1 MRVLDEQ
8 ERRDSLND
16 VLKELSKSQD
26 ILKDA
31 KSRKD
36 FFLKLEDIYYK
47 CDDENFRHYYS
58 DIFST
63 LTLIDGDSEIGSL
76 EILAQNMQTIK
87 DGYTIENV
95 DNNGNKIDIR
105 KEIIKLYDH
114 TNLDI
119 ARINY
124 TKTMSNETMSEL
136 VKTKLFSKELEKK
149 VKASEEWVRKSQKRT
164 INHIEIMSN
173 DIKKNQK
180 DMQKEY
186 ISILG
191 IFASIV
197 LVFTGGMTFSSSVIE
212 NIHKASIYRV
222 TIIALIVGFVF
233 INIIWLLMD
242 FIKTITGRT
251 ARRWSWLISVNVV
264 ILVLFILSIIACQFD
279 FFKNE
284 NMITFEHYSEET
296 TNAVTNSSK

>member
-1 MRVLDEQ
+1 
-8 ERRDSLND
+8 
-16 VLKELSKSQD
+16 
-26 ILKDA
+26 
-31 KSRKD
+31 
-36 FFLKLEDIYYK
+36 
-47 CDDENFRHYYS
+47 
-58 DIFST
+58 
-63 LTLIDGDSEIGSL
+63 
-76 EILAQNMQTIK
+76 
-87 DGYTIENV
+87 
-95 DNNGNKIDIR
+95 
-105 KEIIKLYDH
+105 
-114 TNLDI
+114 
-119 ARINY
+119 
-124 TKTMSNETMSEL
+124 
-136 VKTKLFSKELEKK
+136 
-149 VKASEEWVRKSQKRT
+149 
-164 INHIEIMSN
+164 MSN

-197 LVFTGGMTFSSSVIE
+197 LAFTGGMTFSSSVIE

>member
-47 CDDENFRHYYS
+47 CDDENSRHYYS

-197 LVFTGGMTFSSSVIE
+197 LAFTGGMTFSSSVIE